1 MKYAPCELV
10 LDRLAAGEPLGED
23 GAAHVASCVDCAR
36 LAQVPGLIASTVRE
50 PEPGPG
56 FSSRMQIG
64 ARGRIAARRRQRVAL
79 VSVATVAV
87 AAAAV
92 LAYIRP
98 NHHVELNQGAIK
110 TALDHEPVPQPPP
123 ATERPPISDPDLATD
138 LVRVS
143 NVDRTIRGE
152 AHWTDITR
160 PLAAYRAVLAKGA
173 SR

>member
-1 MKYAPCELV
+1 MTSPCEV
-10 LDRLAAGEPLGED
+10 ILDRLAAGESLGED

-36 LAQVPGLIASTVRE
+36 LAKVPGLLAATVRE

-64 ARGRIAARRRQRVAL
+64 ARGRIAARRRQRIAL

-92 LAYIRP
+92 LAYVRP
-98 NHHVELNQGAIK
+98 NHHTELNQGAIR
-110 TALDHEPVPQPPP
+110 TAVDDEHTPQPPP
-123 ATERPPISDPDLATD
+123 AAEHPRISDADLTAD

-143 NVDRTIRGE
+143 NPTRTIRGE
-152 AHWTDITR
+152 ANWNDIPR